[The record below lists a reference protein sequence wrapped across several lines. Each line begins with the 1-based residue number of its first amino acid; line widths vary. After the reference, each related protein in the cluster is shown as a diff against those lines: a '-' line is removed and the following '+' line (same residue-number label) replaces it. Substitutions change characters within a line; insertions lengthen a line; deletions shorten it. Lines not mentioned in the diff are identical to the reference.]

1 MNVNDIRALFPILH
15 QQVNGHP
22 LVYFDSA
29 ATSQKPLP
37 VIEALDR
44 YYREYNSN
52 VHRGVHTLGTKATDA
67 YEGAREKVRRFLNAQ
82 SAQEIIF
89 TRGTTAS
96 LNLVASSY
104 GRANVKEGDEIVI
117 TYMEHHSNLIP
128 WQQLAKQTGATLKYI
143 PMQEDGTIDLR
154 DVEATVT
161 EAAKIVAIAHV
172 SNVLGTI
179 NPVREI
185 ARIAHKRGAVVVVD
199 AAQSAPHMK
208 VDVQELDCDF
218 LALSGHKMCGPTG
231 IGVLYGKKK
240 WLEQM
245 EPVEF
250 GGEMI
255 DFVELYDSTWKEL
268 PWKFEGGTPI
278 IAGAIG
284 LGAAIDFLEQ
294 VGLDAIAAHEHE
306 LAQYALERLA
316 GIDGVTVYGPKERA
330 GLVTFNIDGVHP
342 HDVATV
348 LDAEG
353 IAIRAGHHCAQP
365 LMKWLGVTAT
375 AGRAFT
381 FTIRKR
387 KSTGSSPHYRKRRS
401 TSAMSS
407 NHPLDQLYR
416 QVIMDHYK
424 NPRNRGV
431 LEGTN
436 VDVNMNNPTCG
447 DRIHLTMKVE
457 DGKVAD
463 VKFEGEGCSISMSSA
478 SMMTQAIKGKT
489 VEEALRLAHIFSDM
503 IQGKEYDDSVDLGDI
518 EALQGV
524 SKFPARIKCATLAWK
539 ALEKGLHHH

>member
-15 QQVNGHP
+15 QDVNGHP

-185 ARIAHKRGAVVVVD
+185 ARIAHERGAVVVVD

-353 IAIRAGHHCAQP
+353 VAIRAGHHCAQP

-375 AGRAFT
+375 ARASF
-381 FTIRKR
+381 
-387 KSTGSSPHYRKRRS
+387 Y
-401 TSAMSS
+401 
-407 NHPLDQLYR
+407 LYNTKEE
-416 QVIMDHYK
+416 I
-424 NPRNRGV
+424 
-431 LEGTN
+431 
-436 VDVNMNNPTCG
+436 
-447 DRIHLTMKVE
+447 DRFI
-457 DGKVAD
+457 A
-463 VKFEGEGCSISMSSA
+463 
-478 SMMTQAIKGKT
+478 
-489 VEEALRLAHIFSDM
+489 ALQKA
-503 IQGKEYDDSVDLGDI
+503 KEYFSHV
-518 EALQGV
+518 
-524 SKFPARIKCATLAWK
+524 F
-539 ALEKGLHHH
+539 